1 MNKPNG
7 NNIITRI
14 YQVASERPDKI
25 AFIGR
30 KSITYHDFVKRIDAY
45 AVNFQNIGVKQHSK
59 VLVLIK
65 PGADLFAIVYALLR
79 LAAVPVFI
87 DTGMGISN
95 MLQSLRSIKL
105 DYFIGIPISHLI
117 RLINPQLFKGCQS
130 IVLSKGKFHLGIPRR
145 KNTDLNSSLPIIKS
159 KPTDL
164 ASIVFTS
171 GSTGPPKAV
180 CYTNKMLEAQVNI
193 LISHFKYN
201 SRDIDCCTF
210 ALVGLLEMSIG
221 LTLSFTKMDMTRPG
235 SLKSQNL
242 IKTINENKCT
252 HLFCSPLIIKKLVD
266 FAEIKQFE
274 LPSLKRVITAGAF
287 VEPVLIEKFCKRLS
301 NDCSVHAV
309 YGATEAL
316 PLTEI
321 DDQKMIELIDE
332 VNALK
337 GVCVGKVLQGV
348 EVQIIA
354 ISDEKFN
361 SWHNVDLKG
370 INEIGEIVVRGEVV
384 SQQYL
389 SADEY
394 LTSKV
399 WDEEK
404 KLYWHRMGDVGL
416 VDENGYLWMF
426 GRKSHI
432 VYDQNA
438 MLFPIP
444 IERVFNR
451 HPVVNRT
458 ALIQARSKEGN
469 NMPLLCVECRKEL
482 SAKQF
487 EFFKE
492 ELKKIAKHSKLKVR
506 CFEQVKYMPMDA
518 RHQAKIQREKLA
530 RKYQSYQP

>member
-7 NNIITRI
+7 NTIITRI

-30 KSITYHDFVKRIDAY
+30 KNITYIDFIKRIDAY
-45 AVNFQNIGVKQHSK
+45 AVSFQNIGVKQHSK

-65 PGADLFAIVYALLR
+65 PGSDLFAIVYALLK

-87 DTGMGISN
+87 DIGMGIRN
-95 MLQSLRSIKL
+95 IFKSLSDIKL
-105 DYFIGIPISHLI
+105 DYFIGIPVSHVI
-117 RLINPQLFKGCQS
+117 RLIKPQLFKGCQS
-130 IVLSKGKFHLGIPRR
+130 IVFSKSKFHLGKPRR
-145 KNTDLNSSLPIIKS
+145 KNIDLNPSLPFVKS
-159 KPTDL
+159 RYSDL
-164 ASIVFTS
+164 AAIVFTS

-193 LISHFKYN
+193 LMSHFKYN
-201 SRDIDCCTF
+201 SRDVDCCTF

-221 LTLSFTKMDMTRPG
+221 LTLSFTKMDMTRPS
-235 SLKSQNL
+235 SLKPQNL

-266 FAEIKQFE
+266 FAEEKQFE

-287 VEPVLIEKFCKRLS
+287 VEPFVIEKFCKRLS
-301 NDCSVHAV
+301 NNCSVHAV

-321 DDQKMIELIDE
+321 NAKKMLELTDE
-332 VNALK
+332 VNAIN
-337 GVCVGKVLQGV
+337 GICVGKVLQGI

-354 ISDEKFN
+354 ISDERFN
-361 SWHNVDLKG
+361 SWHNVGLKD
-370 INEIGEIVVRGEVV
+370 INEVGEIVVQGEVV

-389 SADEY
+389 SENEY

-416 VDENGYLWMF
+416 VDENGYLWML

-432 VYDQNA
+432 VYDQDT

-451 HPVVNRT
+451 HPLINRS
-458 ALIQARSKEGN
+458 ALVQAKSKEGEKL
-469 NMPLLCVECRKEL
+469 PLLCVECRKEL

-487 EFFKE
+487 ELFKE